1 MKTDFEIP
9 EHIFKEYLLWLLY
22 LSEINSGSFEIEGEY
37 VVFRVEDQLKL
48 EGEGD
53 VRQTD
58 LKKGVPSISDE
69 AKTSFKNGKLPTK
82 MKSKIMVG
90 EDEYVFTIDSKTMEI
105 QGVKIPVIPMK
116 EPELKMD
123 QRIFHISQIYRVLE
137 LLFKQFT
144 KERLDA
150 DIWENKVKE
159 INTWINS

>member
-1 MKTDFEIP
+1 MKIDFEIP

-22 LSEINSGSFEIEGEY
+22 LSEVKSGSFEVEGEF
-37 VVFRVEDQLKL
+37 VSFQVEDQLKL

-58 LKKGVPSISDE
+58 LKKGVPSISEE

-82 MKSKIMVG
+82 MKAKITVG
-90 EDEYVFTIDSKTMEI
+90 EDNYIFTIDSKTMEI
-105 QGVKIPVIPMK
+105 QTVKIPVVALK

-123 QRIFHISQIYRVLE
+123 QRLFHISQIFRVLE
-137 LLFKQFT
+137 LLFVQFT

-150 DIWENKVKE
+150 DLWETRVKE
-159 INTWINS
+159 INQWING